1 MTQGRASSSHCSLV
15 VSSLGWGLGA
25 PVSPDLWSQVKQ
37 EKEGMEGL
45 WEGCG
50 PLPWLLS
57 PPVPSKSR
65 PRPCPY
71 PPTALAHI
79 CFQLPNHSDTTTFM
93 FLALMSHDPF
103 PPARHKAPGG
113 QALPRPL
120 WDPAQ
125 VPEWGPWILGLEV
138 PIHTRLR
145 PDVGA
150 GVMGPNPGEK
160 SARTA
165 GAPVQPSSYPRQGHS
180 SFRG

>member
-1 MTQGRASSSHCSLV
+1 MTQGRAGSGHCSLV

-37 EKEGMEGL
+37 EKKGMEGL

-65 PRPCPY
+65 PRPCP
-71 PPTALAHI
+71 PPYHPSPHM
-79 CFQLPNHSDTTTFM
+79 LPASKPLRHDNFM

-138 PIHTRLR
+138 SIHTSLR

-165 GAPVQPSSYPRQGHS
+165 GAPVQQSSYPRQGHS